1 MSGRESLFPS
11 LRPFVHD
18 PDFVLYVGDVRDT
31 LAQLPEASIDCCVT
45 SPPYWGLRDYGTA
58 SWEGGDPDCE
68 HRVGGQVQDTKAP
81 GAISAGV
88 RPGVDASRC
97 LDCGAA
103 RIDSQIG
110 LERTPGEYVD
120 AMVAVFADVRRVL
133 KPAGTLWLNLGDSY
147 NAYNAYN
154 GNRGTDSTY
163 AGDREAREPE
173 FPSGHGLAPGL
184 KPKDLVG
191 IPWRVALALQAD
203 GWTLRSDIVWHKPN
217 PMPESVTDRPTKSH
231 EYLFLLTKGPRYF
244 YDADA
249 IAEPATWYGP
259 NGQPKEGPHSGQMK
273 ARAGAKRPQQRRA
286 AELAEQHGLTEAHF
300 EAIRSVGITDTG
312 KAQVTRNARSVW
324 SIQTMQYAD
333 AHFATFPE
341 ELPRRC
347 ILAGCP
353 EGGTVLDPF
362 MGSGTTAKVA
372 RDLGRQ
378 SVGVELNTEYA
389 GLCARRLQQQSLL
402 AVSR

>member
-1 MSGRESLFPS
+1 MSHHGSLLPA
-11 LRPFVHD
+11 LPRFVDD

-147 NAYNAYN
+147 NAYNA
-154 GNRGTDSTY
+154 NRGTKSTY

-173 FPSGHGLAPGL
+173 LPSGHGLAAPGL

-217 PMPESVTDRPTKSH
+217 AMPESVTDRPTKAH
-231 EYLFLLTKGPRYF
+231 EYVFLLTKGPRYF
-244 YDADA
+244 FDQEAVR
-249 IAEPATWYGP
+249 EPAQWERWGDQT
-259 NGQPKEGPHSGQMK
+259 NGKHE
-273 ARAGAKRPQQRRA
+273 
-286 AELAEQHGLTEAHF
+286 
-300 EAIRSVGITDTG
+300 
-312 KAQVTRNARSVW
+312 
-324 SIQTMQYAD
+324 
-333 AHFATFPE
+333 
-341 ELPRRC
+341 
-347 ILAGCP
+347 
-353 EGGTVLDPF
+353 
-362 MGSGTTAKVA
+362 GSGSAASWIKPKSK
-372 RDLGRQ
+372 Q
-378 SVGVELNTEYA
+378 ELT
-389 GLCARRLQQQSLL
+389 G
-402 AVSR
+402 VSRPHGRGDTYSGFNERWNADVGAAADR